1 MWWRLILASRVGRA
15 AGAAVLGRREFVAM
29 LGVGLAAVLAGD
41 AVEDAGPTAGTAPNA
56 QAQGAPAPG
65 GRRSAGSGSDGSSP
79 VEAGS
84 GGAGPGGATAEVG
97 GTPLAPGS
105 GSATPD
111 PGTAAPVLE
120 PPPLPRI
127 PPPHPGRPKV
137 VSHAPRRTDQIAL
150 TIDDGYCDS
159 CVEGYVAFAELT
171 GIHLTFSPNGAYR
184 DAWEPRASRLRRL
197 VALGQV
203 QIGNHTWSHTS
214 LLELSNAGIRRE
226 IDRNEAWIER
236 TFGVTARPWFRPPY
250 GFRDERT
257 DEVAASLG
265 YTRILIW
272 DGSFGDSRLL
282 TPQVLLDQARLYLLP
297 GTVMLGHA
305 NHPTVQRLYDQIQ
318 AILTHRR
325 LTPVTLDEMFG
336 TSRRKG

>member
-1 MWWRLILASRVGRA
+1 
-15 AGAAVLGRREFVAM
+15 M

-41 AVEDAGPTAGTAPNA
+41 AAEAADPTG
-56 QAQGAPAPG
+56 GAPVHTPPQAAPPPT
-65 GRRSAGSGSDGSSP
+65 RAVQTSLP
-79 VEAGS
+79 
-84 GGAGPGGATAEVG
+84 
-97 GTPLAPGS
+97 
-105 GSATPD
+105 PD
-111 PGTAAPVLE
+111 PGTAAPVPD

-127 PPPHPGRPKV
+127 PPRHPGRPKI
-137 VSHAPRRTDQIAL
+137 VSHAPHRTDQIAL

-171 GIHLTFSPNGAYR
+171 GIHLTFSPNGSYR

-203 QIGNHTWSHTS
+203 QIGNHTWSHNS
-214 LLELSNAGIRRE
+214 LLELSDGGIRHE
-226 IDRNEAWIER
+226 IERNEAWIER

-265 YTRILIW
+265 YTRILMW

-305 NHPTVQRLYDQIQ
+305 NHPTVLRVFEQIQ
-318 AILTHRR
+318 AILAHRR
-325 LTPVTLDEMFG
+325 LTPATLDEMFG
-336 TSRRKG
+336 TSRAKG